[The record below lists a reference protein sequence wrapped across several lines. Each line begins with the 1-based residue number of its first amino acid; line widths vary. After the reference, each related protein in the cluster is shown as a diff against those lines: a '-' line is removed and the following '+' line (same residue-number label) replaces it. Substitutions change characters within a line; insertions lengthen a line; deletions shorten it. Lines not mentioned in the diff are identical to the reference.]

1 LHLVRLLRYTLTSVV
16 SPEVERVVEDLTDA
30 IQAVLSA
37 EEYTDDQKATL
48 VASLL
53 VMAWMTEHAPA
64 VLDLALAMIFQVLV
78 DEPTA
83 TAMH

>member
-1 LHLVRLLRYTLTSVV
+1 VRLVRYILTSVV
-16 SPEVERVVEDLTDA
+16 SPEVERVMDDLTDA
-30 IQAVLSA
+30 IRTVLSA

-64 VLDLALAMIFQVLV
+64 VLDVALAMIFQLLL

>member
-1 LHLVRLLRYTLTSVV
+1 VRLVRYTLTSVV
-16 SPEVERVVEDLTDA
+16 SPEVERVVDDLTDA

-64 VLDLALAMIFQVLV
+64 VLDVALAMIFQLLL

>member
-1 LHLVRLLRYTLTSVV
+1 VV
-16 SPEVERVVEDLTDA
+16 SLEVERVVEDLTDA

-64 VLDLALAMIFQVLV
+64 VLDLALAMIFQVLL

>member
-1 LHLVRLLRYTLTSVV
+1 VRLLRYTLTSVV
-16 SPEVERVVEDLTDA
+16 SPEVERVVDDLTDA

-48 VASLL
+48 VVSLL

-64 VLDLALAMIFQVLV
+64 VLDLALAMIFQLLL